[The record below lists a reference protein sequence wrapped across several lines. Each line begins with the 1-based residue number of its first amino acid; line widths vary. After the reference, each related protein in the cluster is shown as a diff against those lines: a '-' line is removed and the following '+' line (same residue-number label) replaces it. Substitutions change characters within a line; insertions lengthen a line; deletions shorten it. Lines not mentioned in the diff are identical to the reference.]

1 MDRDGVVSSI
11 IAAEDRE
18 GMLQVICEVAVFEGI
33 HSHIQ
38 YNRARMTSEIE
49 QTRLGLHWVWGHSQ
63 CQPKL
68 LS

>member
-33 HSHIQ
+33 HSPIQ

-49 QTRLGLHWVWGHSQ
+49 QTRLGLH
-63 CQPKL
+63 
-68 LS
+68 